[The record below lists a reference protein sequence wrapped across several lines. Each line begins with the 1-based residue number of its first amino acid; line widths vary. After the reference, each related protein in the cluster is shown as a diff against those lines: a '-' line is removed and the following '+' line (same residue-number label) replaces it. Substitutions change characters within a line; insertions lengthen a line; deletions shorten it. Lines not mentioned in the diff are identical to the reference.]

1 MTQVFI
7 SYSRKD
13 LAFVERL
20 AENLKAAGLE
30 AWYDLSGLDGG
41 TRWGRDI
48 QDAIEQCQ
56 CFVVVLSPNSV
67 DSEWVEKEFMYANSL
82 KKRIIP
88 LLYQPCKAPMW
99 FINLHFIDVQGE
111 NYERNFWVILKAM
124 GVKAGDADTKSKAN
138 QSTDKMENRVG
149 RKPLPARLKLKTYPI
164 LFISAVALVAV
175 MTFSVWRVPLM
186 KALLA
191 PGATPTVTATLAL
204 PFTPTFMP
212 TATATQS
219 PTSTPTSTLVPSPT
233 VTPTT
238 GTISGSVWWA
248 DRPFEGVEVSLC
260 TNWLNTCNGDKFTG
274 VTKSDGSF
282 AIAGVSPGE
291 YQLITKYPGQT
302 GETRYFT
309 GENLYP
315 FSTLVLAGETIDVKR
330 IDICKTDLEIYTPII
345 NGTSVTLSWK
355 PYPRATDYTINQV
368 VGNEWGKSWNT
379 KGVQLPINLQ
389 PGFYQLVILVGG
401 PACSQGFV
409 NFTVP

>member
-1 MTQVFI
+1 
-7 SYSRKD
+7 
-13 LAFVERL
+13 
-20 AENLKAAGLE
+20 
-30 AWYDLSGLDGG
+30 
-41 TRWGRDI
+41 
-48 QDAIEQCQ
+48 
-56 CFVVVLSPNSV
+56 
-67 DSEWVEKEFMYANSL
+67 
-82 KKRIIP
+82 
-88 LLYQPCKAPMW
+88 
-99 FINLHFIDVQGE
+99 
-111 NYERNFWVILKAM
+111 
-124 GVKAGDADTKSKAN
+124 
-138 QSTDKMENRVG
+138 MENRVG
-149 RKPLPARLKLKTYPI
+149 RKPLPARLKFTTYPI
-164 LFISAVALVAV
+164 LFISAFALVAV
-175 MTFSVWRVPLM
+175 MTFSVWKVPLM
-186 KALLA
+186 KALLV
-191 PGATPTVTATLAL
+191 PSATPTVTATLAL
-204 PFTPTFMP
+204 PSTPTFMP

-219 PTSTPTSTLVPSPT
+219 PTSTPTLTPVPSPT

-238 GTISGSVWWA
+238 GTVSGSVWWA
-248 DRPFEGVEVSLC
+248 DRPFEGVEVSMC

-315 FSTLVLAGETIDVKR
+315 FSTLVLAGEMIDVKR

-379 KGVQLPINLQ
+379 KGIQLPINLQ
-389 PGFYQLVILVGG
+389 PGFYQLVIMVGG

-409 NFTVP
+409 NVTVP